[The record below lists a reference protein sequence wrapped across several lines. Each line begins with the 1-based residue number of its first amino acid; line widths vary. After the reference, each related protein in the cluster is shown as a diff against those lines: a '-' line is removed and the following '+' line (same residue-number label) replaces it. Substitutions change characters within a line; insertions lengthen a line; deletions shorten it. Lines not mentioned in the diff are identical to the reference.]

1 MFNLNRIIVIVFNC
15 TCAYA
20 WGYTLVECK
29 NQRAQIQLDS
39 KLESNFVPCVHI
51 YIYIYF
57 FFFLV
62 AYELFDA
69 KTEESKSI

>member
-15 TCAYA
+15 ICAYA

-39 KLESNFVPCVHI
+39 KLESNFVPCI
-51 YIYIYF
+51 YIYIFIY
-57 FFFLV
+57 FLV